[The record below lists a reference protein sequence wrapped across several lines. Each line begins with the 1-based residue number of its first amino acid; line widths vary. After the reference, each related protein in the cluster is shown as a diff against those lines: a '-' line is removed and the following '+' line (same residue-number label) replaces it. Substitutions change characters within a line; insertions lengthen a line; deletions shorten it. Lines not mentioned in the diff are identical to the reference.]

1 MSSRISFDQELK
13 QHRSSFL
20 LSSSNPKKSQN
31 HQQQQ
36 HQQQHIEVCVR
47 LRPLNVAMNTS
58 SSSFFHSNDDN
69 HNNNNITGTT
79 KNDGPLPRNSTN
91 LNKNSNKHSYM
102 NGTISSTASIN
113 TTTTT
118 AASTISHT
126 TTTNSSSSSSS
137 IRKPS
142 IPRPGFTS
150 TTTTAV
156 ANRYLSS
163 IQPQNSRDSHQ
174 STSPPSHNNTQ
185 STKQP
190 SSPDSVG
197 SITTTTTTNIH
208 QNNNT
213 LNNTSQQPPQPQYAW
228 TVMGEDTV
236 IQNPHCGVDIIVGR
250 THTYTLDHVYG
261 PSITTHQ
268 LYQTC
273 IQDRVHAAMH
283 GYHATILAY
292 GQTATGKTHTMT
304 GTMEEPGII
313 PLAIREC
320 FSYIKQ
326 STSSSQSEYLLRLS
340 YMEVYK
346 EHIQDLLA
354 PPTDQPPPPVR
365 LFEGS
370 NGQLQIRGI
379 REIVVTSPEQVFTI
393 LADGE
398 SRRHVNATHSNTH
411 SSRSHVL
418 VRIWIESRTT
428 TTIAGKKSFGTATGS
443 SQESVRVSSLS
454 LVDLAGSESVRLTG
468 SSERRSEGHYIN
480 KSLMTLGQVVYA
492 LSEQSSN
499 DSKKS
504 SQHIP
509 YRDSKLTRLLQPS
522 LSGNAQVV
530 LLCCI
535 SPMSLHIEES
545 HNTFKFAIR
554 AKKIPQKAIVQE
566 QTSHDDI
573 TLLQSY
579 RSEIEDLKQQL
590 KEAQEMM
597 SSSTPPRHTTGII
610 QSLPSIDDDDEND
623 EMKELMNAIHKM
635 EQLILKTQPGNDDD
649 DEDLIDISHRG
660 AGDPESTSLSNHHH
674 NHIDIESRL
683 LALTVNNDSLVL
695 TPERRI
701 PPPQTGSDVR
711 HRRSSSTSGMI
722 PSSRS
727 TQQYHTPPRNFQQN
741 YINGHDTI
749 ASSSSND
756 GNALR
761 RELARIQG
769 LLGSVMKKRH
779 RTGQNNSTNGSSM
792 AASEEEVRNL
802 RAALEQQEVATS
814 LRQADSSFL
823 QAQLEEKDN
832 LLADV
837 SKLLETVEER
847 QSALEAEN
855 LQLRKELEK
864 YKPPP

>member
-1 MSSRISFDQELK
+1 MSRLTFDQELK
-13 QHRSSFL
+13 QHRPSYV
-20 LSSSNPKKSQN
+20 LSSHNKKPPPPPPR
-31 HQQQQ
+31 HQQ
-36 HQQQHIEVCVR
+36 QQQHIEVCVR
-47 LRPLNVAMNTS
+47 LRPLNVEMNTS
-58 SSSFFHSNDDN
+58 SSSFFHSNTAAITNTIDQQQPRHSSN
-69 HNNNNITGTT
+69 H
-79 KNDGPLPRNSTN
+79 SS
-91 LNKNSNKHSYM
+91 SNKHSYM
-102 NGTISSTASIN
+102 NGTISSTAS
-113 TTTTT
+113 TSSTT
-118 AASTISHT
+118 AATNTNIASTN
-126 TTTNSSSSSSS
+126 NSQNL
-137 IRKPS
+137 RKPS

-150 TTTTAV
+150 YTSGATSTAV

-163 IQPQNSRDSHQ
+163 IQPQKSRDSG
-174 STSPPSHNNTQ
+174 TPNFSPPNT
-185 STKQP
+185 SKP
-190 SSPDSVG
+190 SSPDSC
-197 SITTTTTTNIH
+197 SSTTATTNNN
-208 QNNNT
+208 NNNT
-213 LNNTSQQPPQPQYAW
+213 TATNTPQQQQQQQYAW

-236 IQNPHCGVDIIVGR
+236 IQNPQCGVDIIVGR

-261 PSITTHQ
+261 PSITTQQ
-268 LYQTC
+268 LYRTC
-273 IQDRVHAAMH
+273 IQERVHAAVQ

-304 GTMEEPGII
+304 GTINEPGII
-313 PLAIREC
+313 PLSIREC
-320 FSYIKQ
+320 FSYIKH
-326 STSSSQSEYLLRLS
+326 STSSSHTEYLLRLS

-346 EHIQDLLA
+346 EHIKDLLA
-354 PPTDQPPPPVR
+354 PPSEQPPPPVR

-370 NGQLQIRGI
+370 NGHLQIRGI

-428 TTIAGKKSFGTATGS
+428 TTTTTTTNGNNKSFGNSGS
-443 SQESVRVSSLS
+443 SGSSKETVRVSSLS

-468 SSERRSEGHYIN
+468 STERQSEGHYIN

-499 DSKKS
+499 ENGGNNSKKQ

-535 SPMSLHIEES
+535 SPLSLHIEES

-597 SSSTPPRHTTGII
+597 YLQRTPTHQAAAI
-610 QSLPSIDDDDEND
+610 QSLPSLDEMDEDND
-623 EMKELMNAIHKM
+623 EMKELMSAIQKM
-635 EQLILKTQPGNDDD
+635 EQLILKTQPGQHEMDD
-649 DEDLIDISHRG
+649 DEDDDLIDISHRG
-660 AGDPESTSLSNHHH
+660 GALSQESSSAPNNNSNT
-674 NHIDIESRL
+674 NDIESRL

-695 TPERRI
+695 TPEHRI
-701 PPPQTGSDVR
+701 PHGSQLQQHESDGR
-711 HRRSSSTSGMI
+711 HRRSSSNGMTSSI
-722 PSSRS
+722 
-727 TQQYHTPPRNFQQN
+727 QQYMTPPRNFN
-741 YINGHDTI
+741 
-749 ASSSSND
+749 SSYVSGNDHTSSD
-756 GNALR
+756 GNALQL
-761 RELARIQG
+761 ELARIQG
-769 LLGSVMKKRH
+769 LLGSVMKKRY
-779 RTGQNNSTNGSSM
+779 RMGQNAMSGSS
-792 AASEEEVRNL
+792 AASIKATEEVRSL

-832 LLADV
+832 LLAEV

-864 YKPPP
+864 YRQPLPS